1 LKDATPA
8 MSGFNNR
15 ARLNWKIQVAIADLA
30 GGSWPKAVRAAA
42 VQLTRE
48 RREPSE
54 GKRLLAKF
62 SELFITHGSVLT
74 SDEVKRLL
82 ADDQDSEWADYRGR
96 GRSITKR
103 EISLLLDLYDIH
115 PDVIHPHGRKAG
127 RGYKA
132 EWFEVAF
139 THYLGKTLPSNRTT
153 VR

>member
-1 LKDATPA
+1 MEGIGNKTY
-8 MSGFNNR
+8 R
-15 ARLNWKIQVAIADLA
+15 ARLSERLKLPVAV
-30 GGSWPKAVRAAA
+30 K
-42 VQLTRE
+42 LTRE

-62 SELFITHGSVLT
+62 YELFITHGSMLT

-82 ADDQDSEWADYRGR
+82 AADQDSEWADYRGR

-139 THYLGKTLPSNRTT
+139 THYLGKTLPANRTT
-153 VR
+153 VRKLRGKRRR